1 MDRMSRLL
9 LLLALVAIAIWRLA
23 RYIRLGLAARRT
35 TLGAAG
41 GWFPPAPEQA
51 ALSADTTSPVSPK
64 ISFRG
69 RLDELLVAA
78 ATWLAANALLWYCL
92 FGLPLLKN
100 VPPVPLGVAGIFAN
114 FYLIP
119 WAQNT
124 GRRCRKYIEGSRS
137 VG

>member
-1 MDRMSRLL
+1 VDRLSRLL
-9 LLLALVAIAIWRLA
+9 LILAVVAIAVWRLV
-23 RYIRLGLAARRT
+23 RYMRLGLAARRA

-41 GWFPPAPEQA
+41 GWFPPVPEQA
-51 ALSADTTSPVSPK
+51 SPDPNARSQDATK
-64 ISFRG
+64 SSFLTRQT
-69 RLDELLVAA
+69 ELPVAVAA
-78 ATWLAANALLWYCL
+78 WLAANALLWFAL

-124 GRRCRKYIEGSRS
+124 GRLCRKYLESSRT
-137 VG
+137 GG

>member
-1 MDRMSRLL
+1 MDRWSRLL
-9 LLLALVAIAIWRLA
+9 LILALVAIAIWRLV
-23 RYIRLGLAARRT
+23 RYMRLGLAARRA

-41 GWFPPAPEQA
+41 GWFPPAPEQSSLGA
-51 ALSADTTSPVSPK
+51 NAPSPDNMKS
-64 ISFRG
+64 SFLARQA
-69 RLDELLVAA
+69 ELLIAV
-78 ATWLAANALLWYCL
+78 ATWLAANAFLWFCL

-124 GRRCRKYIEGSRS
+124 GRRCRKYLASS
-137 VG
+137 PTVG